1 MARKRLGWFSCIVIL
16 LLVGCQL
23 EKQDANSI
31 TGSGIISQTENIEDY
46 LVTNIGIS
54 AFGGKVFCAYEPLN
68 VEQGVEG
75 KLYLWTLC
83 QEYYLEQESLIPG
96 SGVSCPVVLRIQE
109 KNDHYEVV
117 GHLAPRNGTY
127 YGPDVRATFPQST
140 WRQILSQ
147 GDDQVNLYNYRA
159 NELEKATEI
168 QARSYYG
175 FGVP

>member
-96 SGVSCPVVLRIQE
+96 SGVSLPVALRIREQDGPYE
-109 KNDHYEVV
+109 IIDHLV
-117 GHLAPRNGTY
+117 PRNGTH

-140 WRQILSQ
+140 WSQIMPRGEDGINQ
-147 GDDQVNLYNYRA
+147 YNYRA
-159 NELEKATEI
+159 NRLEEEAEAK
-168 QARSYYG
+168 ARSYYG
-175 FGVP
+175 IGTP